1 MLLQVSPAR
10 VQPASHHRWQ
20 CKVIFYPVMVKIALM
35 VAAFA
40 FRLLCMGA
48 LYTNY
53 SSSHVFGTEHDSPNA
68 LRFYAEG
75 LLRKA
80 SELDGALLP
89 EGTCVDWVNRL
100 RGEGQAF
107 TCTAVLY
114 NAQSEHLK
122 TILKDEA
129 GSGPLHQVRDEMIPL
144 AWRTG

>member
-1 MLLQVSPAR
+1 IFEKVYAADEAGHVQLRPEHVAALQGQWPDDSP
-10 VQPASHHRWQ
+10 
-20 CKVIFYPVMVKIALM
+20 
-35 VAAFA
+35 AAFA

-89 EGTCVDWVNRL
+89 
-100 RGEGQAF
+100 
-107 TCTAVLY
+107 
-114 NAQSEHLK
+114 
-122 TILKDEA
+122 
-129 GSGPLHQVRDEMIPL
+129 
-144 AWRTG
+144 